1 MDLDQIFTSKNIS
14 QSSKNL
20 YKRNLLALNDNQPIK
35 SLTFLKNMDQITE
48 KLEKYKPNT
57 RRSYYIAIV
66 SFLRCLKDI
75 APKKVGKLY
84 DKYYAI
90 LEVLNKELK
99 DNSELKPKEK
109 ENWVTPAEIEQIY
122 SNLALI
128 IPIAESKKK
137 LTAHQFKDL
146 QKLLVLA
153 LYTKTPP
160 RRNKDYQQMYVTKN
174 GNKEL
179 LTKAN
184 ILNLKNRQFQFS
196 QYKTAGS
203 YNVQTMDINDEIW
216 AVLQLYL
223 KHHPLKGSKEPYKL
237 LVDAEGNPLE
247 NNNDMTR
254 ILYKIF
260 GKKVGSS
267 MLRKVYLTSKYG
279 NIVDQLEADVEAM
292 GTSTE
297 TAQMNYIKKDD

>member
-14 QSSKNL
+14 GSSRAL

-35 SLTFLKNMDQITE
+35 SLTFLKNMDKINE

-57 RRSYYIAIV
+57 RRSYFIAIV

-99 DNSELKPKEK
+99 DNSQLKPSEK
-109 ENWVTPAEIEQIY
+109 LNWVTPKEIY

-128 IPIAESKKK
+128 VPIAESKRK

-153 LYTKTPP
+153 LYSKTPP

-179 LTKAN
+179 LQTSN

-216 AVLQLYL
+216 SVLKLYL
-223 KHHPLKGSKEPYKL
+223 KHHPLRTSKEAYKL
-237 LVDAEGNPLE
+237 LVDADGNPLE

-297 TAQMNYIKKDD
+297 TAQNNYIKKDD

>member
-1 MDLDQIFTSKNIS
+1 VDKIN
-14 QSSKNL
+14 
-20 YKRNLLALNDNQPIK
+20 
-35 SLTFLKNMDQITE
+35 E

-57 RRSYYIAIV
+57 RRSYFIAIV

-99 DNSELKPKEK
+99 NNTEMKPKEK
-109 ENWVTPAEIEQIY
+109 ENWVTPDEIAEIY

-128 IPIAESKKK
+128 IPIAEKKKK
-137 LTAHQFKDL
+137 LTNLQFKDL

-153 LYTKTPP
+153 LYTKNPP
-160 RRNKDYQQMYVTKN
+160 RRNKDYQQMYVTKT
-174 GNKEL
+174 GNKQL
-179 LTKAN
+179 LQSYN
-184 ILNLKNRQFQFS
+184 ILNLKNRQFEFS

-223 KHHPLKGSKEPYKL
+223 KHHPSRTSKEPYKL
-237 LVDAEGNPLE
+237 LVDSEGNPLE

-279 NIVDQLEADVEAM
+279 NIVDQLEADTEAM
-292 GTSTE
+292 GTSLE
-297 TAQMNYIKKDD
+297 TAQNNYIKKDD

>member
-1 MDLDQIFTSKNIS
+1 
-14 QSSKNL
+14 
-20 YKRNLLALNDNQPIK
+20 LALNDNQPIK

-66 SFLRCLKDI
+66 SFLRCLKEI

-109 ENWVTPAEIEQIY
+109 ENWVTPEEISKIY
-122 SNLALI
+122 DNLALI
-128 IPIAESKKK
+128 IPIAEKKKK
-137 LTAHQFKDL
+137 LTNLQWKDL
-146 QKLLVLA
+146 QKLLVLS

-223 KHHPLKGSKEPYKL
+223 KHHPSKGKEPYKL
-237 LVDAEGNPLE
+237 LVDAENNPLE

-297 TAQMNYIKKDD
+297 TAQNNYIKKDD